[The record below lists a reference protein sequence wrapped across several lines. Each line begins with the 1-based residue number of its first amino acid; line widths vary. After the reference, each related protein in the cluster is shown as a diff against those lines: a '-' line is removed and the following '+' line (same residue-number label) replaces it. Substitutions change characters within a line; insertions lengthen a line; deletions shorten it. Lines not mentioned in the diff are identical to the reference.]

1 MPSIAEF
8 RKNLNKYLN
17 ELPVEITRYG
27 EVVAVLV
34 SPEVGDMGKMVI
46 NYVGP
51 PKTTSQ
57 PNPLTK
63 PDKLTIVRE
72 ALKTA
77 EAPGIPEDPTINGE
91 TILYC
96 DRCHHIED
104 KLIPHWEDGKEF
116 QVCLYCKKK
125 IKRPSV
131 LW

>member
-34 SPEVGDMGKMVI
+34 SPEFNVVKSYI
-46 NYVGP
+46 ET
-51 PKTTSQ
+51 PKPASQ

-63 PDKLTIVRE
+63 PDKLTIARE
-72 ALKTA
+72 ALKEI
-77 EAPGIPEDPTINGE
+77 EAKVFPGIPEDPTINGE
-91 TILYC
+91 LLYC
-96 DRCHHIED
+96 DRCHHIEE
-104 KLIPHWEDGKEF
+104 KLIPHWEDGEEF

-125 IKRPSV
+125 IKRPNV
-131 LW
+131 LR

>member
-1 MPSIAEF
+1 MYNMPSIAEF
-8 RKNLNKYLN
+8 RKSLNRYLN

-34 SPEVGDMGKMVI
+34 SPKVIDMGKMVEA
-46 NYVGP
+46 YVEP
-51 PKTTSQ
+51 PKQSE
-57 PNPLTK
+57 
-63 PDKLTIVRE
+63 PDKLPIARE
-72 ALKTA
+72 ALKAA